1 MCMDYLGQLI
11 QERCEDKAWIPVK
24 ASRRG
29 LAFSHLFFAD
39 DLVLFAKANMENR
52 LVIREVLDDFCSQPG
67 QTIIEAKSRVFFSP
81 NVDQSDREALSDIL
95 GFQSTPN
102 LGKYLGFPIKH
113 HGASN
118 QDFNFVL
125 DKVKKKLAGWKANLL
140 SLAGRSVLVQAA
152 TSAIPAYVMQCSQLP
167 RKILD
172 GIDQVNRNFLWN
184 SSSNKKSMHWVGWKK
199 VTTPKNVGRLSIQ
212 AAKGR
217 NTALLAKL
225 N

>member
-1 MCMDYLGQLI
+1 M
-11 QERCEDKAWIPVK
+11 
-24 ASRRG
+24 
-29 LAFSHLFFAD
+29 
-39 DLVLFAKANMENR
+39 
-52 LVIREVLDDFCSQPG
+52 QPIG
-67 QTIIEAKSRVFFSP
+67 QTISEAKSMVFFSP

-113 HGASN
+113 RGASN

-140 SLAGRSVLVQAA
+140 SLARRSVLIQAS
-152 TSAIPAYVMQCSQLP
+152 TSAIPTYVMQCNQLLG
-167 RKILD
+167 KILD
-172 GIDQVNRNFLWN
+172 GIDQVNQNFLWN
-184 SSSNKKSMHWVGWKK
+184 SSTNKKGLHWVGWKK
-199 VTTPKNVGRLSIQ
+199 VTTPKNVGGLSIQ

-225 N
+225 NWIFHTK